1 MQDIKSAVHKFL
13 LDNFLMG
20 DDIVIAEQA
29 SFMKERILDSSGFME
44 LVMFLEDTYGIKVG
58 DAELLP
64 ENLDSL
70 TNVDAFVRRKQSSAA
85 QHA

>member
-20 DDIVIAEQA
+20 DDIVIAEDA
-29 SFMKERILDSSGFME
+29 SFMKDRILDSSGFME
-44 LVMFLEDTYGIKVG
+44 LVMFLEDTFGIKVG

-70 TNVDAFVRRKQSSAA
+70 ANVEAFVRNKQSTSAQRA
-85 QHA
+85 

>member
-1 MQDIKSAVHKFL
+1 MQDVKPAVHKFL

-20 DDIVIAEQA
+20 DDVAIAEHA

-44 LVMFLEDTYGIKVG
+44 LVMFLEDTYGIKIG

-70 TNVDAFVRRKQSSAA
+70 ANVEAFVRRKLAA
-85 QHA
+85 NAQPA

>member
-1 MQDIKSAVHKFL
+1 MQDIKPAVHKFL

-20 DDIVIAEQA
+20 DDVVIAEDV

-58 DAELLP
+58 DSELLP

-70 TNVDAFVRRKQSSAA
+70 ANVEAFVRRKKASSAQPA
-85 QHA
+85 